1 VVLLLL
7 VMMPSTNGRI
17 VVLVKSAVDEAELR
31 ADASGHPLFRGA
43 ARKMSNFDKNG
54 VEEALRLSEAMG
66 GTTVTVVML
75 GGPESTKAIKEAL
88 AMGATRA
95 VHVVVDSA
103 EEKEGEGRQLG
114 SPDALC
120 TAYCLAQA
128 IRRTGPAD
136 VVVCSEG
143 ASDTYVG
150 EVGGMVAEFLGM
162 PFLAYARRV
171 ELVGEGKIRCE
182 QAFEG
187 RTRVSEARLPAV
199 LSVVSG
205 SNVPRYP
212 TLLQVMAAGKKPIEQ
227 LAIGSLVG
235 EDSPA
240 TGIDVLDISLQVDE
254 RKRVIFEGSAE
265 EASRKLVDALR
276 QEGGIL

>member
-1 VVLLLL
+1 
-7 VMMPSTNGRI
+7 
-17 VVLVKSAVDEAELR
+17 VDEAELR
-31 ADASGHPLFRGA
+31 ADAAGHPVFRGA

-66 GTTVTVVML
+66 GTIVTVVTL
-75 GGPESTKAIKEAL
+75 GGPESTQAIKEAL

-95 VHVVVDSA
+95 VHVVVDSD
-103 EEKEGEGRQLG
+103 EREGERRQLG

-128 IRRTGPAD
+128 IRKTGPAD

-171 ELVGEGKIRCE
+171 DLVGEGKIRCE

-199 LSVVSG
+199 VSVVSG
-205 SNVPRYP
+205 SNAPRYP

-227 LAIGSLVG
+227 LALGSLMG

-265 EASRKLVDALR
+265 EASRKLVDALK

>member
-1 VVLLLL
+1 
-7 VMMPSTNGRI
+7 MTASTGGHI

-31 ADASGHPLFRGA
+31 ADASGRPVFRGA

-66 GTTVTVVML
+66 GAVVTVVTL

-95 VHVVVDSA
+95 VHVLVDAA
-103 EEKEGEGRQLG
+103 EEEEEGEGRRLG

-128 IRRTGPAD
+128 IRKTGPAD

-150 EVGGMVAEFLGM
+150 EVGGMVAEFLRM

-171 ELVGEGKIRCE
+171 ELVGEGKKIRCE

-187 RTRVSEARLPAV
+187 QTRVSEARLPAV
-199 LSVVSG
+199 VSVASG

-227 LAIGSLVG
+227 LAIGSLMG
-235 EDSPA
+235 RDGPD

-254 RKRVIFEGSAE
+254 RKRIIFEGSAE
-265 EASRKLVDALR
+265 DVSRRLVDALK

>member
-1 VVLLLL
+1 VVLVL
-7 VMMPSTNGRI
+7 VMMMASTNRRI

-31 ADASGHPLFRGA
+31 ADSSGHPVFRGA

-66 GTTVTVVML
+66 GTIVTVVTL

-95 VHVVVDSA
+95 VHVVVDS
-103 EEKEGEGRQLG
+103 EEKEGEGRQPG

-162 PFLAYARRV
+162 PFLAYARGV

-199 LSVVSG
+199 VSVVSG

-227 LAIGSLVG
+227 LALGSLMG

-265 EASRKLVDALR
+265 EASRKLLDALK